1 MCWRCKHT
9 IEFCFVFVAQG
20 PQPEEAFCLESSSIA
35 QSMRRAS
42 TSFGTASK
50 GLHTRFWK
58 NKKEYMRVFTRHR
71 PLGTSLQDF
80 FMTDRD
86 LILTGK
92 NSKYSELVNTAW
104 QARGQ
109 STNTA
114 WSTMPGAGWA
124 GRCVDLT
131 KCLRASLSECGER
144 TPVGKEDT
152 SPSINI

>member
-1 MCWRCKHT
+1 
-9 IEFCFVFVAQG
+9 
-20 PQPEEAFCLESSSIA
+20 
-35 QSMRRAS
+35 
-42 TSFGTASK
+42 
-50 GLHTRFWK
+50 
-58 NKKEYMRVFTRHR
+58 MRVFTRHR

-114 WSTMPGAGWA
+114 WSTMPGAG
-124 GRCVDLT
+124 
-131 KCLRASLSECGER
+131 
-144 TPVGKEDT
+144 
-152 SPSINI
+152 